1 MKNIIRSFVIAGAIS
16 LPHAAAAQQQGERLT
31 LEAAVAMAMAQN
43 RSVAM
48 AGRESGK
55 ATHDVS
61 TAKSRRLP
69 QFGVDATVSELLR
82 PINVHFPQ
90 GAFGTYPAIGPI
102 PATDTSITTAAK
114 PAVLVSAQLTQPLT
128 QLYEIGLNVRVTEAA
143 LALARES
150 ERSARLAVAYEV
162 KRLYYSLLQ
171 NESALAATDHSATML
186 RELGR
191 VVGNR
196 VIQKAALRADALDVD
211 TRVARLEQ
219 QRLTLMNA
227 IATQKEQIN
236 RLLGRDVRTMFDT
249 AGVPE
254 DEIAAADLE
263 MAQSRAIESRP
274 ELRQARLKIAQA
286 QLAHRIA
293 KADRLPEVS
302 VALSYYSPMN
312 IDGAPQN
319 IASVGVQLQWEPFDW
334 GRKSRVVAARRL
346 SLEQAELALQD
357 DQDRVLIEVGAQ
369 HRRLNEA
376 RMALRVAAMTQ
387 EQARETSRVR
397 ADQYRV
403 QAVLLSDVL
412 QAAAAQADADNQYQ
426 QALAGLWL
434 AEAEFERALG
444 EE

>member
-1 MKNIIRSFVIAGAIS
+1 MDNIIRFLVVAFALGV
-16 LPHAAAAQQQGERLT
+16 PRVAAAQPAERLT
-31 LEAAVAMAMAQN
+31 LDAAVAMAMAHN
-43 RSVAM
+43 RTVAM
-48 AGRESGK
+48 ASRETGK
-55 ATHDVS
+55 AAHDVA
-61 TAKSRRLP
+61 TVKSRRLP

-102 PATDTSITTAAK
+102 PATDTAITTPAK
-114 PAVLVSAQLTQPLT
+114 PTAIVSAQVTQPLT
-128 QLYEIGLNVRVTEAA
+128 QLYEITLNVRATEAA
-143 LALARES
+143 LALSRES
-150 ERSARLAVAYEV
+150 ERSSRLAVAYEV

-171 NESALAATDHSATML
+171 NESALAATEYSVTML

-196 VIQKAALRADALDVD
+196 VIQKAALRADALEVN
-211 TRVARLEQ
+211 TRVARIEQ
-219 QRLTLMNA
+219 QRLALVNT
-227 IATQKEQIN
+227 IATQKEQLN
-236 RLLGRDVRTMFDT
+236 RLVGRDVRTAFET

-254 DEIAAADLE
+254 GEIAAADLDV
-263 MAQSRAIESRP
+263 AQSRAIESRP
-274 ELRQARLKIAQA
+274 ELREKRLQIAQA

-293 KADRLPEVS
+293 KADRLPDVS

-312 IDGAPQN
+312 IDGAPRN
-319 IASVGVQLQWEPFDW
+319 IASAGLQFQWEPFDW
-334 GRKSRVVAARRL
+334 GRKSRAVASRQL

-357 DQDRVLIEVGAQ
+357 ESDRVLIEVGAQ

-376 RMALRVAAMTQ
+376 RMALRVAAMAQ

-434 AEAEFERALG
+434 ARAEFERALG